1 MLLLFRS
8 PAGSAIVAVIAFA
21 AGGADLADGS
31 RVLGAI
37 LIVAGVAIAIRR
49 VLLPLVASRRM
60 GR

>member
-1 MLLLFRS
+1 MSFFRS
-8 PAGSAIVAVIAFA
+8 PAGSAIVAFIAIA

-37 LIVAGVAIAIRR
+37 LLVAGVAIAIRR
-49 VLLPLVASRRM
+49 VFVPLLASRRT